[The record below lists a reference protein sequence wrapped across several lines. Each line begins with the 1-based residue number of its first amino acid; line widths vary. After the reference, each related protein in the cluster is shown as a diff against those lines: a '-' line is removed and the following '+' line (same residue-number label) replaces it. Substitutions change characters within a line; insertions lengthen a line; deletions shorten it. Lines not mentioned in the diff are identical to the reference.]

1 MHQDSYFSQNS
12 LGDSSDTP
20 QLPFPEPAGALQLPF
35 PAQQPFDS
43 RQPTMQ
49 VPFPQPLPSTDTI
62 DTAEIRFLQLLPMT
76 VADETD
82 EHAQVSPGAP
92 SSLSTETGE
101 IDQVPQLP
109 FPQEL
114 AMSGTNFNIQ
124 DPAQQIPF
132 PNVTMQ
138 PTRHYSSPSSF
149 IAASDQAALK
159 MPMPGL
165 IEVPLVSKA
174 MAVQEDSQPTELAPS
189 NQEAKR
195 AIINGVIAF
204 LVSLLTLSTVAGFAG
219 LVIGAFAM
227 LYGFLGLRL
236 ARHLPDKAG
245 RGQALVGIALGFT
258 ACCIVIGASILR
270 APHSS

>member
-12 LGDSSDTP
+12 SEDDPP
-20 QLPFPEPAGALQLPF
+20 QLPFPEPADALQLPF
-35 PAQQPFDS
+35 PAQQPVYDKHTQGS
-43 RQPTMQ
+43 SL
-49 VPFPQPLPSTDTI
+49 QPLPSTDTI

-82 EHAQVSPGAP
+82 ESTQVFLKAQSM
-92 SSLSTETGE
+92 SSVSTETGE

-109 FPQEL
+109 FPQQPS
-114 AMSGTNFNIQ
+114 MGGTGFPIQ
-124 DPAQQIPF
+124 NPPPQQISF
-132 PNVTMQ
+132 PNAASQ
-138 PTRHYSSPSSF
+138 QYSSPSSPR
-149 IAASDQAALK
+149 ASDQAALK

-165 IEVPLVSKA
+165 IEVPLASNA
-174 MAVQEDSQPTELAPS
+174 MAVQEDSQPAELAPS

-227 LYGFLGLRL
+227 IYGFFGLRL
-236 ARHLPDKAG
+236 ARRLPNKAG
-245 RGQALVGIALGFT
+245 RGQALVGIALGLT
-258 ACCIVIGASILR
+258 ACGIVIIASILR
-270 APHSS
+270 VPHSS

>member
-12 LGDSSDTP
+12 SGDSSDSP
-20 QLPFPEPAGALQLPF
+20 QLPFPQPADALQLPF
-35 PAQQPFDS
+35 PSQQPVDS
-43 RQPTMQ
+43 KQPTMQ

-82 EHAQVSPGAP
+82 ESTQVSFGAP
-92 SSLSTETGE
+92 SSVSTETGE

-109 FPQEL
+109 FPQQP
-114 AMSGTNFNIQ
+114 SIGTAGFTIQ
-124 DPAQQIPF
+124 NPPPQQMPF
-132 PNVTMQ
+132 PNAAIQ
-138 PTRHYSSPSSF
+138 QYSSLSSS
-149 IAASDQAALK
+149 IGASDQVDLK

-165 IEVPLVSKA
+165 IEVPLASKA
-174 MAVQEDSQPTELAPS
+174 MAIQEDSQPAELAQS

-204 LVSLLTLSTVAGFAG
+204 LVSLLTLTTVAGFAG

-236 ARHLPDKAG
+236 ARRLPDKAG
-245 RGQALVGIALGFT
+245 RGQALVGIALGLT